1 MFFFLPFYKEFKPLN
16 GTRQQHTSKKRKMPW
31 LGISVLAT
39 IQKNDELIM
48 DDMTRS
54 LQTRGQKIC
63 AVQTRDRDP
72 TVFLR
77 SISQE
82 S

>member
-1 MFFFLPFYKEFKPLN
+1 MEQANSIPAKKERCSSFSHFIYKEFKPLN

-48 DDMTRS
+48 DDVTRS
-54 LQTRGQKIC
+54 LQKRPENMRC
-63 AVQTRDRDP
+63 
-72 TVFLR
+72 
-77 SISQE
+77 SN
-82 S
+82 